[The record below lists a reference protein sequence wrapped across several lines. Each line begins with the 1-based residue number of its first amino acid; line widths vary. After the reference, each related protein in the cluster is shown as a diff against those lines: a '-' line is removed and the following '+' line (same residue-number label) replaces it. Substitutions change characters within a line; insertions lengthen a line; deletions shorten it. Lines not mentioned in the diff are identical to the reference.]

1 MAAARK
7 QLRTSETGS
16 VQISL
21 SRSQSVISGSGES
34 NLPETEAERDEREE
48 RENEARMIMAIPED
62 IDAPD
67 IKRRIAREQRD
78 LLAQQRYAH
87 ALILRCSLQ
96 MGITQ
101 YKDAADTL
109 KDLLEAGTKWEY
121 EKIHGKQTSTPLS
134 RPGNISPSLSRETST
149 PLSRPGNISPSL
161 SRAGSINMNI
171 KGAANLSN
179 LSSSI
184 SSSSAVSRA
193 GSRAGTPVGGAV
205 GTNGSNTGSK
215 PNSRSVSR
223 AGTPGQGQ
231 TRSRPVSAN
240 NANNAISENLPPSLS
255 QRDPLLKAPPKGLR
269 LYDLMFIKGRCRCV
283 RSKYKFKSKFEI
295 EIEGSISLYWCCLVS
310 CGVVY

>member
-134 RPGNISPSLSRETST
+134 RPGNISPSLSR
-149 PLSRPGNISPSL
+149 
-161 SRAGSINMNI
+161 AGSINMNI

-184 SSSSAVSRA
+184 SSSSA

-223 AGTPGQGQ
+223 AGTPNQGQ

>member
-21 SRSQSVISGSGES
+21 SRSQSVISASGES

-134 RPGNISPSLSRETST
+134 RPGNISPSLSR
-149 PLSRPGNISPSL
+149 
-161 SRAGSINMNI
+161 AGSINMNI

-184 SSSSAVSRA
+184 SSSSA

>member
-121 EKIHGKQTSTPLS
+121 EKIHGKQ
-134 RPGNISPSLSRETST
+134 TST